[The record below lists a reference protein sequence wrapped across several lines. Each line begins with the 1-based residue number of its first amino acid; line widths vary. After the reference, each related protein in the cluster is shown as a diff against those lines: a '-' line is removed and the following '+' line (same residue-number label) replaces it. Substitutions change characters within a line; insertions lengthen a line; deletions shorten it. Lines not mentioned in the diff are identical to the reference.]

1 MRTETEIKV
10 DGMKVLINALGAVG
24 AEQFVSAVMREG
36 LDYTAWRTA
45 GLPDATLDATHQAAM
60 NYAASK
66 AA

>member
-10 DGMKVLINALGAVG
+10 DGMKVLISALGAVG

-36 LDYTAWRTA
+36 LDYTAWRAT
-45 GLPDATLDATHQAAM
+45 GLPGATLDATHQAAM

-66 AA
+66 AS